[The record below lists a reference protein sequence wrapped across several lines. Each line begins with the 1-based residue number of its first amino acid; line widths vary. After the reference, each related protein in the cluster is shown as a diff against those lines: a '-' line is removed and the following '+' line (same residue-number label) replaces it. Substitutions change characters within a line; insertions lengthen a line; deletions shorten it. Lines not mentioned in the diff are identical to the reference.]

1 MKITGKNLR
10 KIIREEVSKLL
21 EYEQYVDED
30 GNVYDDEG
38 NVSRRGSS
46 FGRRYGGET
55 YTGTR
60 PPWSGSRRRSSTPVQ
75 IEPTQVNAV
84 KAVLDVKENKFLRS
98 ILSQLEGGRKLSD
111 KQKKIVRR
119 IIKKTTEEAGMVGG
133 EEAAALF
140 ESKVLNRIKRKR

>member
-1 MKITGKNLR
+1 MKINESKLR
-10 KIIREEVSKLL
+10 SMVRDILL

-38 NVSRRGSS
+38 NVSRRGSK
-46 FGRRYGGET
+46 FGQRYGGET

-60 PPWSGSRRRSSTPVQ
+60 PPWSSSRRPYRAPAQVK
-75 IEPTQVNAV
+75 PTQVNAV

-98 ILSQLEGGRKLSD
+98 ILSQLEAGRKLSE

-119 IIKKTTEEAGMVGG
+119 IIKKTAEDAGMVGG

-140 ESKVLNRIKRKR
+140 ESTVLNRMKRRR